1 MNIVPLGKIAVTTA
15 GTPVQI
21 LAAGAKCAAII
32 VAAIGG
38 TTGKMYFGTSTVNK
52 TTLAGAIKE
61 FLPSA
66 ASGFADSIIIDNTED
81 GNPLQMS
88 DYWLDS
94 TVNGEGLLV
103 SYVIR

>member
-1 MNIVPLGKIAVTTA
+1 MTIVPLGKIVVTTA
-15 GTPVQI
+15 GTPVQV
-21 LAAGAKCAAII
+21 LATGAKCAAII
-32 VAAIGG
+32 VAATAG
-38 TTGKMYFGTSTVNK
+38 TTGKVYFGTSTVNK

-66 ASGFADSIIIDNTED
+66 ATGFADSLTIDNTET